1 VTSANDV
8 DEAKRDGTGS
18 QVTTALRH
26 QQHAFALLEAAV
38 EQTGGDELDK
48 LAQKFIRRGMPPE
61 AAKKAAKKALARKR
75 VAEARAGVEGF
86 GLVEVEE
93 SGHKIKCPK
102 CGHVMSASL
111 SKCPNCGHDMTEARK
126 AKFAKLDEA
135 AQRDLLLD
143 EPEAADALA
152 GWRLDEATLTAAKRK
167 KLSKSDYAIPESES
181 YPIHDESHA
190 RNALARVSQHGSP
203 AEKKRVRAAVKRKYP
218 HVVKE
223 AAELVEVKSS
233 AYPGLE
239 RKPGKQNWVD
249 YAGGLPSYI
258 ERIAKHI
265 HYEHG
270 HPIGQAIA
278 FAVGTVRRWCAGGSV
293 TKGGASKSNVT
304 AATKAKACAA
314 LAEWEAKKK
323 KGSAAMHAREAATDS
338 DFDLGALAVSLALS
352 EVEALDIE
360 VPELTQEQALQFLS
374 EVELHEAS
382 YAHALHFDPR
392 LHPRNRSGEFREI
405 LERLAKVGGGTEV
418 TMPNGVAVRKR
429 RGMSGFVVSRGGK
442 KIATGNPAKIA
453 QQALDATGIP
463 EPGRERHMGV
473 QSPRFAAAFEEGTGP
488 KKGSADEVIRS
499 VLSNRGDVVGKNVR
513 AQRSGTSASIFSYD
527 EPVAHVDHA
536 RREVMLN
543 THKYSPTTS
552 GHRELVRKAA
562 VEHGYGVRSID
573 RTEALSRA
581 GMEARPFEKSA
592 SKRAMQ
598 PAARAASYRESER
611 RNLERAAEL
620 HAQGNH
626 EHAQDYEKAAATAA
640 RSAAEHEAR
649 ASGDVKGDPGTGGKR
664 PRPGDQTREQSDAMR
679 REIRRLGV
687 PSREEI
693 QADGSRKLTW
703 RIGTRT
709 ITKVIGRDGSTDS
722 GPGT

>member
-1 VTSANDV
+1 MEDDQRSEEASYQDGQQVPYGGVTPFMTRSGDKAMGGVPAQFGPRGHADPKHRTPGMDAFFGEEPPQVPPNLRESDGTSFEMCGTCVHHNGKRLCALYSAGTDRDDICDSWYSLTPPEQRNRALAYVTSANDV

-293 TKGGASKSNVT
+293 TKGGASKSNV
-304 AATKAKACAA
+304 
-314 LAEWEAKKK
+314 
-323 KGSAAMHAREAATDS
+323 SRRRRRRRARRW
-338 DFDLGALAVSLALS
+338 
-352 EVEALDIE
+352 
-360 VPELTQEQALQFLS
+360 P
-374 EVELHEAS
+374 
-382 YAHALHFDPR
+382 
-392 LHPRNRSGEFREI
+392 SGR
-405 LERLAKVGGGTEV
+405 R
-418 TMPNGVAVRKR
+418 RRR
-429 RGMSGFVVSRGGK
+429 RG
-442 KIATGNPAKIA
+442 
-453 QQALDATGIP
+453 
-463 EPGRERHMGV
+463 
-473 QSPRFAAAFEEGTGP
+473 
-488 KKGSADEVIRS
+488 
-499 VLSNRGDVVGKNVR
+499 
-513 AQRSGTSASIFSYD
+513 
-527 EPVAHVDHA
+527 A
-536 RREVMLN
+536 RRCTRVRRR
-543 THKYSPTTS
+543 PTPTS
-552 GHRELVRKAA
+552 TSVRW
-562 VEHGYGVRSID
+562 RS
-573 RTEALSRA
+573 RSRCP
-581 GMEARPFEKSA
+581 RW
-592 SKRAMQ
+592 
-598 PAARAASYRESER
+598 R
-611 RNLERAAEL
+611 RSTSRC
-620 HAQGNH
+620 
-626 EHAQDYEKAAATAA
+626 
-640 RSAAEHEAR
+640 RS
-649 ASGDVKGDPGTGGKR
+649 
-664 PRPGDQTREQSDAMR
+664 
-679 REIRRLGV
+679 
-687 PSREEI
+687 
-693 QADGSRKLTW
+693 
-703 RIGTRT
+703 
-709 ITKVIGRDGSTDS
+709 
-722 GPGT
+722 